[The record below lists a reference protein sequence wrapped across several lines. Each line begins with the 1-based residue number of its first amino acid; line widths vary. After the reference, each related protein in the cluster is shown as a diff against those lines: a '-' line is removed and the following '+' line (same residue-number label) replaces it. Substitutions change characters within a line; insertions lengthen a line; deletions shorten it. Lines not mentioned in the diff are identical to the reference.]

1 MAKPQPITI
10 PTEPIGS
17 IPTLVDLIERV
28 SRGESE
34 DPNLVPLYEEV
45 RDRVLEASE
54 YVAIERLG
62 TTDDS
67 GFSPFSDETST
78 IRKTAFAR
86 IRAPVLGTKPAE
98 SYRR

>member
-34 DPNLVPLYEEV
+34 DPVPLYEEV